1 VVDALVLAD
10 IGAAFTV
17 RLDKSSKAWAKGA
30 GRQAGQNG
38 ERPRRERA
46 KIQDRREVA
55 PVSTSQKLDEVLI
68 GV

>member
-1 VVDALVLAD
+1 VVDAPALAD

-17 RLDKSSKAWAKGA
+17 HLDKSSNAWAKGA
-30 GRQAGQNG
+30 GQQAVQNG

-46 KIQDRREVA
+46 KIQERREA
-55 PVSTSQKLDEVLI
+55 TPVSTSQKLDEVLI